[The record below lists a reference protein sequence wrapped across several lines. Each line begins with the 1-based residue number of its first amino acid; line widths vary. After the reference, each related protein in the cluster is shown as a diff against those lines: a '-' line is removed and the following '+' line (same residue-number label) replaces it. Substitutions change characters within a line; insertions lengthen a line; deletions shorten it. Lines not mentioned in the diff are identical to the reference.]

1 MPQLDATT
9 FVGQIVWL
17 VITFVG
23 LYLLMTRVALPR
35 ISEVLEA
42 RQQRIAHDLDAAAT
56 LKDEAEAVLA
66 EYEKAMAKARSDAQE
81 ALAAAAEERARE
93 AEARHAELDATIAK
107 QIAGAEERI
116 AAARDEAL
124 AGVEAI
130 AADIAHSATEKLV
143 GDDVDQATLRSAV
156 AAAKGEG

>member
-1 MPQLDATT
+1 MPQLDAST

-23 LYLLMTRVALPR
+23 LYLVMTRVAVPR

-42 RQQRIAHDLDAAAT
+42 RQERIARDLDAAAK

-66 EYEKAMAKARSDAQE
+66 EYEKRMAKARSDAQE
-81 ALAAAAEERARE
+81 LLARAAEERARE
-93 AEARHAELDATIAK
+93 AEARHAERGARIAK
-107 QIAGAEERI
+107 QIAEAEESI

-124 AGVEAI
+124 AGVGAI
-130 AADIAHSATEKLV
+130 AADIARSAMEKLV
-143 GDDVDQATLRSAV
+143 GGGVDEAALRSAV
-156 AAAKGEG
+156 GAAQGEG

>member
-23 LYLLMTRVALPR
+23 LYLLMTRVAMPR

-81 ALAAAAEERARE
+81 ALAGAAEERARE
-93 AEARHAELDATIAK
+93 AEARHAELAATIAK

-143 GDDVDQATLRSAV
+143 GDDVDEATLRSAV
-156 AAAKGEG
+156 AAAKGAG

>member
-23 LYLLMTRVALPR
+23 LYFLMTRVALPR

-66 EYEKAMAKARSDAQE
+66 EYEKAMAKARADAQE

-93 AEARHAELDATIAK
+93 AEARHAELAATIVK

-143 GDDVDQATLRSAV
+143 GDDVDEATLRSAV

>member
-23 LYLLMTRVALPR
+23 LYLLMTRVAMPR

-93 AEARHAELDATIAK
+93 AEARHAELAATIAK

-143 GDDVDQATLRSAV
+143 GDDVDEATLRSAV
-156 AAAKGEG
+156 AAAKGAG

>member
-23 LYLLMTRVALPR
+23 LYFLMTRVALPR

-93 AEARHAELDATIAK
+93 AEARHAELAATIAK

-116 AAARDEAL
+116 VAARDEAL

-143 GDDVDQATLRSAV
+143 GDDVDEATLRSAV
-156 AAAKGEG
+156 AAAKGAG